1 MRAFRFR
8 LIARAVSLL
17 LALPP
22 RAYAQHIE
30 PPTPAE
36 AAAALSPGP
45 APFSK
50 QQLDQML
57 APIALYPDQ
66 LLMQVLMAATF
77 PQQVI
82 EAGQW
87 LQHPAN
93 AALNRASFFA
103 ISLSH

>member
-1 MRAFRFR
+1 MRRR
-8 LIARAVSLL
+8 ILL
-17 LALPP
+17 LAFSMAAIALNAMP
-22 RAYAQHIE
+22 ASAQDKQ
-30 PPTPAE
+30 
-36 AAAALSPGP
+36 
-45 APFSK
+45 PFK
-50 QQLDQML
+50 PEELDQML

-66 LLMQVLMAATF
+66 LLMQLLMAATF
-77 PQQVI
+77 PQQVV